1 MYVLNPFDNS
11 QYSANHYLF
20 RPHSKADRL
29 SNMASKKDAREQTK
43 YQIGISE
50 SDTATLQRQGNASGE
65 RRGKTYGAEA
75 YRLPNA
81 QEENSLSNAGNTSTE
96 RRKHVTEN
104 VANQYRTSSG
114 WEVQHQ
120 LFYGIV
126 KYDLRTRVGW

>member
-1 MYVLNPFDNS
+1 
-11 QYSANHYLF
+11 
-20 RPHSKADRL
+20 
-29 SNMASKKDAREQTK
+29 MASKNDAREQTK

-50 SDTATLQRQGNASGE
+50 SDAATLQRQGNASGE